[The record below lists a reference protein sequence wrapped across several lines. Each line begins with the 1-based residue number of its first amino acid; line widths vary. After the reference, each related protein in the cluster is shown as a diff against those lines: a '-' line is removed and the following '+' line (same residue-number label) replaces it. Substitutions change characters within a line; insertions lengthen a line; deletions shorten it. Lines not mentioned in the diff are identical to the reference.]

1 MTTRVRIVVN
11 NVDKVKAECAEAVK
25 KALMICGN
33 NWENHAKDL
42 VPVDTGRLKNSL
54 THEMPDNDTVAV
66 GTNVEYAEYVEYG
79 EKAVHRVGQA
89 HFLRDA
95 GLNNVEEYKNILEKE
110 LKK

>member
-1 MTTRVRIVVN
+1 MTTIRIKVN
-11 NVDKVKAECAEAVK
+11 NIDRAKAECAEAVK

-54 THEMPDNDTVAV
+54 THEMKDEDTVAI
-66 GTNVEYAEYVEYG
+66 GTNVEYAKYVEFG
-79 EKAVHRVGQA
+79 DRMSHRVGQA

-95 GLNNVEEYKNILEKE
+95 GQNNIEEYKNIIESE

>member
-1 MTTRVRIVVN
+1 MPTVKIKVN
-11 NVDKVKAECAEAVK
+11 NIDKAKAECAEAVR

-54 THEMPDNDTVAV
+54 THEMPNDNTVAV
-66 GTNVEYAEYVEYG
+66 GTNVEYAQYVEFG
-79 EKAVHRVGQA
+79 EKATHRVGQA

-95 GLNNVEEYKNILEKE
+95 GLNNVDEYKNIIESE